1 MSDKPGLTMQQK
13 VQNFQLLQGR
23 LTAAKWISMSEPEVG
38 REIADLEGDP
48 LFQDLMYG
56 MPGQSPVFQRK
67 RWPASSIHSGFYEIK
82 DEISAGGGSGDIAD
96 LLEDKNDLISRIQE
110 IGVEAF
116 ERYFLYGEE
125 GMGLDKICSTLGL
138 KPEEAKRILDL
149 VLKVGSRSEFFHVSP
164 TMETSGIRYHCIA
177 SIEKD
182 PREPEN
188 LFFRFM
194 TPYWARG
201 KYVVQYDRLEDW
213 KKERNL
219 GSENKK
225 KLRHLLKK
233 VELLNMRQD
242 TLFQILS
249 RVTSEQSS
257 FLRSRVGS
265 RRRPLSLRELS
276 RRIGV
281 APSTVSRAV
290 SNRSVQL
297 PWGEEA
303 PLKSLLTG
311 QRLVILSIMTDWMS
325 DGRLGEGVTD
335 ESLMQRLAAESG
347 ISVSRRTVNEC
358 RRKLGAGKPRG

>member
-1 MSDKPGLTMQQK
+1 
-13 VQNFQLLQGR
+13 
-23 LTAAKWISMSEPEVG
+23 
-38 REIADLEGDP
+38 
-48 LFQDLMYG
+48 
-56 MPGQSPVFQRK
+56 
-67 RWPASSIHSGFYEIK
+67 
-82 DEISAGGGSGDIAD
+82 
-96 LLEDKNDLISRIQE
+96 
-110 IGVEAF
+110 
-116 ERYFLYGEE
+116 
-125 GMGLDKICSTLGL
+125 
-138 KPEEAKRILDL
+138 
-149 VLKVGSRSEFFHVSP
+149 
-164 TMETSGIRYHCIA
+164 METSGIRYHCIA

-358 RRKLGAGKPRG
+358 RRKLGAGRPRA